1 MDSCRRQGNH
11 RRDQRLLARS
21 LLVMG
26 CKWFEWSLVEVFFC
40 IFLPR
45 WTVLSLWKF
54 GACWDE
60 RWGIASWLQRQK
72 LSSLRRLR
80 RCVEE
85 CIRSKVLRSSYWRDP
100 LVYST
105 QQLFWLCL
113 VIFFNCRL
121 KRGEVICSF
130 SVDGSGSVNFRYMST
145 PLPLCSGVFGVL
157 CTCKA

>member
-1 MDSCRRQGNH
+1 MRCFS
-11 RRDQRLLARS
+11 AYFS
-21 LLVMG
+21 
-26 CKWFEWSLVEVFFC
+26 
-40 IFLPR
+40 P
-45 WTVLSLWKF
+45 
-54 GACWDE
+54 DE
-60 RWGIASWLQRQK
+60 RCSVCENLVRVEMKDGESGVILASWLQRQK

-113 VIFFNCRL
+113 VIFFNYRL